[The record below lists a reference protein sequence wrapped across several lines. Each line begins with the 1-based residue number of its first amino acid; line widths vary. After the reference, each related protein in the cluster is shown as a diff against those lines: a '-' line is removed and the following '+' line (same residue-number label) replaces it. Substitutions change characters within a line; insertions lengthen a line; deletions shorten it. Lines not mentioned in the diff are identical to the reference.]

1 MTSYGTIPT
10 STLPQEHALFSSQTE
25 QFVTQAKERI
35 KSGLGSRR
43 AWHQVLISPTLPDSF
58 NDALNRITTNFSYF
72 YINYAIITLL
82 VLFLSL
88 LWHPGT
94 LVVLVFMISV
104 WLFLYI
110 LRERPM
116 VVYGQEID
124 DLVVLI
130 GLCGV
135 TILMLIL
142 THATFNLAVGVGSGL
157 LLVLIH
163 SVLRGTDDLYIVK
176 NEVVA
181 AGSATA
187 LPAAGNA
194 TALPAAGSS
203 TALRQTV

>member
-10 STLPQEHALFSSQTE
+10 STLPQEHALFSSSTE

-43 AWHQVLISPTLPDSF
+43 AWHQVLIPPTMPDSF
-58 NDALNRITTNFSYF
+58 NEVLNRITTNFSYF
-72 YINYAIITLL
+72 YINYAIIALL

-94 LVVLVFMISV
+94 LVILVFMISV

-110 LRERPM
+110 LRENPII
-116 VVYGQEID
+116 VYGQEID

-142 THATFNLAVGVGSGL
+142 THATYNLAVGVGTGL

-176 NEVVA
+176 NEM
-181 AGSATA
+181 
-187 LPAAGNA
+187 PAPGGA
-194 TALPAAGSS
+194 